1 MSPEMV
7 PANFISTERQARE
20 AEEAI
25 AELDRALSS
34 EQALKS
40 IVEGLPQEVIEGVRR
55 SLKMERRERAT
66 LLQAYQNAR
75 SGDFSLLKEQA
86 GNDPGAFLVV
96 ARIIRGLSQKDLARK
111 LGLREQAVQRW
122 EAEKYRS
129 ISLSNFQ
136 KVAQSLGVHWQMQDI
151 APSDGK
157 WPPVYDVTKAD
168 VKKVIRHAREN
179 GWLETSDSSDEN
191 ATATLIRYVGDH
203 VNRYGTPSLLRTGLN
218 VVDHTHDWSLLS
230 WKAQITRRAETI
242 VANAKPKYRPI
253 DVAWLIDLVRLSQ
266 FDDGPKRAVSFLLE
280 HGIVLVAEPQ
290 VSGMSVDGAAFLVD
304 DVPVIG
310 MTVLRDTIDNFWFTL
325 LHEVAHVILHY
336 RTGLSS
342 GFFDDVTSSD
352 MDEFE
357 VEADRFASNL
367 LVPVEIWNRSPARI
381 AKASGPIEKLA
392 NQLRINPA
400 IIFGRIRMER
410 NDYSIFS
417 NKIGR
422 GTVRKQL
429 LNRDLEPQ

>member
-1 MSPEMV
+1 M
-7 PANFISTERQARE
+7 AAATFISTERQARE

-34 EQALKS
+34 EQTLKS
-40 IVEGLPQEVIEGVRR
+40 IVEGLPQEVVEGVRR

-66 LLQAYQNAR
+66 LLQAYQHAR

-86 GNDPGAFLVV
+86 GNDPGAFLIV
-96 ARIIRGLSQKDLARK
+96 ARIFRGLSQKDLARK
-111 LGLREQAVQRW
+111 LGLREQAIQRW

-136 KVAQSLGVHWQMQDI
+136 KVAQTLGARWQMQDI
-151 APSDGK
+151 APSNGK

-168 VKKVIRHAREN
+168 VTKVLRHAREN
-179 GWLETSDSSDEN
+179 GWLETSDASDEN

-230 WKAQITRRAETI
+230 WKSQVTRRAEAI

-253 DVAWLIDLVRLSQ
+253 NVAWLIDLVRLSR
-266 FDDGPKRAVSFLLE
+266 FDDGPKRSVSLLHE

-290 VSGMSVDGAAFLVD
+290 ISGMSVDGAAFLVD

-310 MTVLRDTIDNFWFTL
+310 MTLLRDAVDNFWFTL

-342 GFFDDVTSSD
+342 GFFDDVTSPD
-352 MDEFE
+352 VDEFE
-357 VEADRFASNL
+357 EEANRFASNL
-367 LVPVEIWNRSPARI
+367 LVPDEIWGRSPARI
-381 AKASGPIEKLA
+381 AKSPEPIEKLA

-400 IIFGRIRMER
+400 ILFGRIRMER

-429 LNRDLEPQ
+429 LNRD

>member
-1 MSPEMV
+1 MAIP
-7 PANFISTERQARE
+7 FISTDRQARE
-20 AEEAI
+20 ADEAI
-25 AELDRALSS
+25 TELDRALSS
-34 EQALKS
+34 EQALRS
-40 IVEGLPQEVIEGVRR
+40 IVEGLPQEVVEGVRR
-55 SLKMERRERAT
+55 SLKTERRERAA
-66 LLQAYQNAR
+66 LLRAYQYAR

-86 GNDPGAFLVV
+86 GNDPGAFLIV
-96 ARIIRGLSQKDLARK
+96 ARIIRGFSQKDLARR

-136 KVAQSLGVHWQMQDI
+136 KVAQSLGVRWQMQDI
-151 APSDGK
+151 ASEDRN

-168 VKKVIRHAREN
+168 VTKVLRHAREN
-179 GWLETSDSSDEN
+179 GWLETSDASDDN

-218 VVDHTHDWSLLS
+218 VLDHTHDWSLLS
-230 WKAQITRRAETI
+230 WKAQVTRRAEAI
-242 VANAKPKYRPI
+242 IANTKPRYRPI
-253 DVAWLIDLVRLSQ
+253 RVTWLIELVRLSQ
-266 FDDGPKRAVSFLLE
+266 FDDGPKRAVSLLLE
-280 HGIVLVAEPQ
+280 NGIVLVAEPQ
-290 VSGMSVDGAAFLVD
+290 ISGMSVDGAAFLAD

-310 MTVLRDTIDNFWFTL
+310 MTILRDTVDNFWFTL

-342 GFFDDVTSSD
+342 GFFDDVTSPD
-352 MDEFE
+352 VDEFE
-357 VEADRFASNL
+357 EEANRFASNL
-367 LVPVEIWNRSPARI
+367 LIPDEIWSRSPARI
-381 AKASGPIEKLA
+381 AKAPEPIEKLA
-392 NQLRINPA
+392 NQLRISPA

-422 GTVRKQL
+422 GTVRRQL
-429 LNRDLEPQ
+429 LSKDKEP